1 MMVVI
6 DNLRFLLV
14 GSYPAGPIGGL
25 ALTLILFAMVGC
37 GSFLVGV
44 LIASASLSR
53 LRAVSFVAQF
63 VPALIRSLPSLV
75 FLFWCYF
82 LLPPLLHIPLSP
94 IQSAVIALSIYQ
106 GSFIAEDLRGG
117 LNAIAKGQIEAGAA
131 TGLGPAQ
138 IFWHIR
144 LPQAVRATVPALVNR
159 FINIFL
165 YTSTASVVGVIEFTG
180 TASLLNSRVLVYP
193 MQIFGFAALV
203 YLAFCFS
210 IGHFGRWIERRWTWA
225 PTITQRRGLT

>member
-1 MMVVI
+1 MIVI
-6 DNLRFLLV
+6 DNLRFLLI
-14 GSYPAGPIGGL
+14 GPYPDGALGGL
-25 ALTLILFAMVGC
+25 ALTLVLFALIGSCSFVVGI
-37 GSFLVGV
+37 F
-44 LIASASLSR
+44 IASASLSPI
-53 LRAVSFVAQF
+53 RAVSFVAQF

-82 LLPPLLHIPLSP
+82 LLPSLLQVQLSP
-94 IQSAVIALSIYQ
+94 LQSAVIALSIYQ

-131 TGLGPAQ
+131 TGLSPAQ
-138 IFWHIR
+138 TFWHIR
-144 LPQAVRATVPALVNR
+144 LPQAVRATIPALVNR

-203 YLAFCFS
+203 YLVFCFS
-210 IGHFGRWIERRWTWA
+210 IGHFGQWIERRWTWA
-225 PTITQRRGLT
+225 PTITRRRAT